1 MCAVNQRKQVPTAA
15 AHPER
20 TESEGLKP
28 IVSVAQTHRLI
39 TPFGCSKCSLSLTSR
54 EPQPAEKERY
64 LRKAGHSP
72 KRTLGKHS
80 KFHCYL
86 NGSKISIL
94 GNRMLVL
101 VLKQKWSAEA
111 SPQRGE
117 HQSIPSDP
125 SLLFGAQSLLL
136 NTKTKTNK
144 QAFKRTHQD
153 SSMCTRI
160 ILCVQHPLHLN
171 AHVLN

>member
-1 MCAVNQRKQVPTAA
+1 MSAYYVCSQPEKASANSGCTSRKNRVWRPQAYSICGSNPQANNTFWMLQVL
-15 AHPER
+15 
-20 TESEGLKP
+20 SL
-28 IVSVAQTHRLI
+28 
-39 TPFGCSKCSLSLTSR
+39 SLSLTSR
-54 EPQPAEKERY
+54 GPQPAEKKERY

-144 QAFKRTHQD
+144 HLKGYTK
-153 SSMCTRI
+153 
-160 ILCVQHPLHLN
+160 ILPCAPGSFCACNILFT
-171 AHVLN
+171 